1 MHPNDQ
7 MILNISMSRESV
19 PLMISV
25 TDDEYLRKSNQQLQ
39 H

>member
-7 MILNISMSRESV
+7 MILNMFRESV